1 MARPGHVYWRGFLRL
16 SLVSIAVEVYSA
28 VDSAAEIRFNQI
40 HKPSGKRV
48 KYEKVVPG
56 LGAIRNE
63 DIVKGYE
70 VDKDVYVVLEPE
82 ELENVRLKSK
92 KTLDLV
98 QFADVKDIDLRWFE
112 RAYYITPAD
121 DVAAEGYLVIVEA
134 LRKAG
139 KAGLGQITMYGRE
152 HLVAVSPIAGGLV
165 MGAMRYANEVRPA
178 ENFFGAIP
186 ERKLDREM
194 VELATQLIEKKS
206 APFDPSAFKNHYA
219 DAVRELVEE
228 KAKGHTISAP
238 AEEKPEAKVIDL
250 MEALRKSVA
259 TSGGRGA
266 PRNKEEPADRPA
278 PARAASGGGRRRGKI
293 S

>member
-16 SLVSIAVEVYSA
+16 SLVSIAIEVYSA
-28 VDSAAEIRFNQI
+28 VESAAEIRFNQI
-40 HKPSGKRV
+40 HRPSGKRV

-56 LGAIRNE
+56 LGAVRNE
-63 DIVKGYE
+63 DIAKGYE
-70 VDKDVYVVLEPE
+70 VDKDVYVVLDPE
-82 ELENVRLKSK
+82 ELESLRLKSR

-98 QFADVKDIDLRWFE
+98 QFADVKEIDLRWFE
-112 RAYYITPAD
+112 RAYYIVPAD

-152 HLVAVSPIAGGLV
+152 HLVAVTPLDGGLA
-165 MGAMRYANEVRPA
+165 MGAMRYAGEVRPA
-178 ENFFGAIP
+178 KAYFSAIP
-186 ERKLDREM
+186 ERKLDTEM

-206 APFDPSAFKNHYA
+206 APFDPAAFTNHYA
-219 DAVRELVEE
+219 DAVRQLVEE

-238 AEEKPEAKVIDL
+238 ANEKPEAKVIDL

-259 TSGGRGA
+259 SSGQRGSTRAREEPSRGA
-266 PRNKEEPADRPA
+266 SGRVV
-278 PARAASGGGRRRGKI
+278 SGGGRRRGKA

>member
-259 TSGGRGA
+259 TSGGRGT
-266 PRNKEEPADRPA
+266 PRTRDEPATPA
-278 PARAASGGGRRRGKI
+278 TPARAASGGGRRRGKA